1 MKKRLI
7 FILLF
12 ALACFLINKPF
23 DLYLGDNAFAEV
35 FADGES
41 DAGAGIENTVSSGVV
56 SSGVEGF
63 PYTKIF
69 TISAYYSPLPCQNRY
84 STGSY
89 EGDIRLNGNGVHGA
103 DGTDVYPGM
112 IAAPRTYA
120 FGTKMDI
127 PSIGIVAVHDRG
139 GAIVASNLPGYYD
152 RLDVWMGYGDKGL
165 KRALNWGK
173 RTVEVVVYGVNDSIS
188 EQITLAEFSAD
199 ESNRDQCGNAT
210 PEPTVELADVFVP
223 EVTTETSVE
232 PVASKPAL
240 KEPVVETVAVAST
253 NSVSV
258 GLAVDLKPGDS
269 GSNVRHLQTEL
280 KRLNFYR
287 GEITG
292 FYGDLTEHAV
302 FKFQQS
308 QKLVA
313 VEDSPFAGKLG
324 PKTRDRINEIVASR
338 NYNTGMIAEATQK
351 YQKTLVANAG
361 QNDQQIPADRN
372 RKRILTAQLQ
382 FGMKGPEVSAL
393 QKFLKEKGFFDGGL
407 ITEYFGP
414 VTLEAVIEFQIS
426 NNLIKSKAD
435 KGAGVIDLDTLE
447 FINTL
452 S

>member
-12 ALACFLINKPF
+12 ALVCFLINKPF

-41 DAGAGIENTVSSGVV
+41 DAGASTESSVSVES
-56 SSGVEGF
+56 EGF
-63 PYTKIF
+63 PYSKTF

-84 STGSY
+84 ATGSY

-139 GAIVASNLPGYYD
+139 GAIVASNSPGYYD

-188 EQITLAEFSAD
+188 EQITLAEYSAD
-199 ESNRDQCGNAT
+199 ESNRDQCGSPT
-210 PEPTVELADVFVP
+210 PEPTVELADAATPEVAP
-223 EVTTETSVE
+223 EVTADAVAS
-232 PVASKPAL
+232 PVTSKPAV
-240 KEPVVETVAVAST
+240 KEPVVETIAAVST

-308 QKLVA
+308 QKLV
-313 VEDSPFAGKLG
+313 
-324 PKTRDRINEIVASR
+324 
-338 NYNTGMIAEATQK
+338 
-351 YQKTLVANAG
+351 
-361 QNDQQIPADRN
+361 
-372 RKRILTAQLQ
+372 
-382 FGMKGPEVSAL
+382 
-393 QKFLKEKGFFDGGL
+393 
-407 ITEYFGP
+407 
-414 VTLEAVIEFQIS
+414 
-426 NNLIKSKAD
+426 
-435 KGAGVIDLDTLE
+435 
-447 FINTL
+447 
-452 S
+452 